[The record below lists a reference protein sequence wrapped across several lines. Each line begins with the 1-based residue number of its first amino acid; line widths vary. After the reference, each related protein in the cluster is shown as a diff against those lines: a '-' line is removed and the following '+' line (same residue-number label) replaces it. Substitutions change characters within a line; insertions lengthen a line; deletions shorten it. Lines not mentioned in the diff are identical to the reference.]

1 MILEPFELDDKEVM
15 IPCDMRG
22 VGKDF
27 DGIDALIEE
36 LGLVASAEAFIRARE
51 YFEANKEKEAE
62 ADRTRYLWA
71 GQPDHP
77 HRVIR
82 PKPISALEWRQI
94 LEEEEDIEDIDEDDW
109 DEDELGEE
117 ELGEEDPEDEAAEPP
132 AKKPKTI

>member
-62 ADRTRYLWA
+62 ADR
-71 GQPDHP
+71 
-77 HRVIR
+77 